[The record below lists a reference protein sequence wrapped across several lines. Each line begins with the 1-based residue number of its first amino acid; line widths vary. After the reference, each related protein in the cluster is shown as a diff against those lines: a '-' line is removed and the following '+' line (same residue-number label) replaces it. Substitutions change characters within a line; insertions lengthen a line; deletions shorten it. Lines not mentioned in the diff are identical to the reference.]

1 MSDIPKTGTLNFII
15 QMPETAG
22 GETGGGDTGEPGA
35 PRQEHNTSGDP
46 VSGDKNKQAKLATA
60 IQVVKSV
67 GSQAINVA
75 VSNIGLATGNYY
87 AQRKVERTMQATGQI
102 VALAVSAS
110 NPVTFGITIA
120 SMAISAG
127 VETWQQNREREIE
140 NYQAAQYAKRLG
152 YSQGRK

>member
-67 GSQAINVA
+67 GSQTVNAM

-87 AQRKVERTMQATGQI
+87 AQRKVE
-102 VALAVSAS
+102 
-110 NPVTFGITIA
+110 
-120 SMAISAG
+120 
-127 VETWQQNREREIE
+127 
-140 NYQAAQYAKRLG
+140 
-152 YSQGRK
+152 

>member
-1 MSDIPKTGTLNFII
+1 MSDIPKTGTLSFII

-22 GETGGGDTGEPGA
+22 GETGGGTGEPGA

-46 VSGDKNKQAKLATA
+46 VSGDKYKNAKLSMA
-60 IQVVKSV
+60 IQAVKSV
-67 GSQAINVA
+67 GSQTVNTM

-87 AQRKVERTMQATGQI
+87 AQRKVERTMQGAGQLVSLAFAAT
-102 VALAVSAS
+102 
-110 NPVTFGITIA
+110 NPVTLAVTIA

-127 VETWQQNREREIE
+127 AETWQQNKEREIE

-152 YSQGRK
+152 YSKNRR

>member
-15 QMPETAG
+15 QMPETTG
-22 GETGGGDTGEPGA
+22 GEVGGNDGSPGA
-35 PRQEHNTSGDP
+35 PRQESNQSGNP

-67 GSQAINVA
+67 GSQAINAA

-87 AQRKVERTMQATGQI
+87 AQRKVERTMQGVGQL
-102 VALAVSAS
+102 VSLAVSAT
-110 NPVTFGITIA
+110 NPVTFGITVA

-127 VETWQQNREREIE
+127 AEAWQQNKQREIE

-152 YSQGRK
+152 YSKERR

>member
-22 GETGGGDTGEPGA
+22 GETGGDSGDPGA
-35 PRQEHNTSGDP
+35 PRQEHNTSSNP

-67 GSQAINVA
+67 GSQAINAA
-75 VSNIGLATGNYY
+75 VSTIGLSTGNYY
-87 AQRKVERTMQATGQI
+87 AQRKAERTMNAAGQI
-102 VALAVSAS
+102 VSLVMSAS
-110 NPVTFGITIA
+110 NPVTLAVTIA
-120 SMAISAG
+120 SMAISANA
-127 VETWQQNREREIE
+127 ETWKQNKEREIE

-152 YSQGRK
+152 FSKNRR